1 MNICVAGSVEA
12 MSASY
17 RTIRS
22 NKEVDVRAKRSKFK
36 NKKKNSS
43 TSKSATGPVAQ
54 LISIK
59 PSEFESLESY
69 KWLTYKAIFLSL
81 MSFAVH
87 LCF

>member
-1 MNICVAGSVEA
+1 

-22 NKEVDVRAKRSKFK
+22 NKEVDVRAKRPKFK

-69 KWLTYKAIFLSL
+69 KWLPYKAIFLSL